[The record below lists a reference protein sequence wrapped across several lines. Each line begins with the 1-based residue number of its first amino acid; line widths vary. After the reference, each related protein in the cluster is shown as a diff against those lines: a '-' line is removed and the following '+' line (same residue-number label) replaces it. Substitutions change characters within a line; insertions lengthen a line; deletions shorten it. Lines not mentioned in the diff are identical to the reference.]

1 MGNWRENV
9 KSTVDGKL
17 LKKAMAFGQ
26 SICDEIKGRGAE
38 VLEHETSFEEK
49 ELLMS
54 IQDSIKKDGNA
65 ESVQIMEIGECSE
78 LQNYES
84 LAGSVTPGKVTI

>member
-1 MGNWRENV
+1 LAIIRECGIDSDNKVMGNWRENV

-54 IQDSIKKDGNA
+54 I
-65 ESVQIMEIGECSE
+65 
-78 LQNYES
+78 
-84 LAGSVTPGKVTI
+84 

>member
-54 IQDSIKKDGNA
+54 I
-65 ESVQIMEIGECSE
+65 
-78 LQNYES
+78 
-84 LAGSVTPGKVTI
+84 